1 MDSIHELK
9 QMNTYLFNRA
19 VFFCFFLGSDKIS
32 SFTPPDRSKPSQSSE
47 RSLSTRVQGEKKIS
61 DPCFFLG
68 YDPDS

>member
-9 QMNTYLFNRA
+9 QMNTNRA
-19 VFFCFFLGSDKIS
+19 VFFLFFLGSDKIS

-47 RSLSTRVQGEKKIS
+47 RTLSLPGFKGEKIS

-68 YDPDS
+68 YDLDS

>member
-19 VFFCFFLGSDKIS
+19 VFFSLFFGFRLSPLQTGAGPVSLQRGLSLYQGS
-32 SFTPPDRSKPSQSSE
+32 R
-47 RSLSTRVQGEKKIS
+47 GKKIS